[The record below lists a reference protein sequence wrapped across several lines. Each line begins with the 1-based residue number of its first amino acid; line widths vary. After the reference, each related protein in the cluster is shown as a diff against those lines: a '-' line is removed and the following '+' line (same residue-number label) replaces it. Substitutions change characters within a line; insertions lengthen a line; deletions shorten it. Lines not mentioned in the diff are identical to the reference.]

1 MLRALRNTGQRF
13 KLGPLLNSSRGFDL
27 QENRI
32 IVRFAHS
39 SHIDRIRE
47 ETGNP
52 AVNREL
58 KQVISQTMGGDYELV
73 PELVSGEGALNMRQA
88 NQSHLVRA
96 AQAMGARLV
105 QKVKIEEGVQE

>member
-1 MLRALRNTGQRF
+1 LLRALRNTGQRF

-27 QENRI
+27 RDNQI
-32 IVRFAHS
+32 IVKFAHS

-58 KQVISQTMGGDYELV
+58 KQVISQTMGGDYDLV
-73 PELVSGEGALNMRQA
+73 AELVSGEGGVDLRQA